1 MKLCISFFVLVLV
14 VIMTMTTTIALAQT
28 PDSVIWYLS
37 STMLKNATNT
47 ANVIGDSN
55 SIGPAVGWQVAS
67 YNANGQRCNLNG
79 PGGNNWPAS
88 ETDTAA
94 GRYVQFDVAPVSGRS
109 FTVKRVFFNYGG
121 GGSTN
126 AVKGK
131 AFYSTNKW
139 STMTLLN
146 TDSAFVYPNSTVTP
160 YSKAINVTVPNNGK
174 FSLRI
179 YPFWVSATAGTSS
192 KYSVLDTVTIS
203 GTTAVASSVE
213 QKGIDVPGE
222 FRLQQNYPNPFNPS
236 TNIEFRLPAGQAGIS
251 KSEFV
256 TLKVFDVL
264 GREVATLVNGEL
276 QPGSYQ
282 TTFDASHFASGVY
295 LYQLRAGNFIQTQR
309 MVLAK

>member
-1 MKLCISFFVLVLV
+1 MKLRISFFVLALV
-14 VIMTMTTTIALAQT
+14 VIMTTITTIALAQT

-37 STMLKNATNT
+37 STTLKTATNT

-94 GRYVQFDVAPVSGRS
+94 GRYVQFDVSPVSGRS
-109 FTVKRVFFNYGG
+109 FTVKRIFFNYGG

-131 AFYSTNKW
+131 AFYSTNNW
-139 STMTLLN
+139 SSMALLN

-160 YSKAINVTVPNNGK
+160 YSKAINVTVPNKGK
-174 FSLRI
+174 FSIRI

-213 QKGIDVPGE
+213 KKGFDVPSE
-222 FRLQQNYPNPFNPS
+222 FKLQQNYPNPFNPS
-236 TNIEFRLPAGQAGIS
+236 TNIEFRIS
-251 KSEFV
+251 KSGFV

-282 TTFDASHFASGVY
+282 ATFDASHVASGVY

-309 MVLAK
+309 MVFAK

>member
-1 MKLCISFFVLVLV
+1 MKLRISFFVLALV
-14 VIMTMTTTIALAQT
+14 VIITTIALAQT

-37 STMLKNATNT
+37 STTLKTATNT

-94 GRYVQFDVAPVSGRS
+94 GRYVQFDVSPVSGRS
-109 FTVKRVFFNYGG
+109 FTVKRIFFNYGG

-131 AFYSTNKW
+131 AFHSTNNW
-139 STMTLLN
+139 SSMTLLN

-160 YSKAINVTVPNNGK
+160 YSKAINVTVPNKGK
-174 FSLRI
+174 FSIRI

-213 QKGIDVPGE
+213 KKGFDVPSE

-236 TNIEFRLPAGQAGIS
+236 TNIEFRIS
-251 KSEFV
+251 KSGFV

-282 TTFDASHFASGVY
+282 ATFDASHVASGVY
-295 LYQLRAGNFIQTQR
+295 LYQLKTGSFVQTQR

>member
-1 MKLCISFFVLVLV
+1 MKARLPIFLLALV
-14 VIMTMTTTIALAQT
+14 VIMVMPITTALAQT

-37 STMLKNATNT
+37 STTLKIATST

-55 SIGPAVGWQVAS
+55 SIGPAVGWQIAS
-67 YNANGQRCNLNG
+67 YNANGQRCNLAG

-94 GRYVQFDVAPVSGRS
+94 GRYVQFDASPISGRS
-109 FTVKRVFFNYGG
+109 FTVKRIFFNYGG

-131 AFYSTNKW
+131 AFYSTDNW
-139 STMTLLN
+139 SSMTLLN

-160 YSKAINVTVPNNGK
+160 YSKAINVTVPNKGK

-179 YPFWVSATAGTSS
+179 YPFWVLSSAGSNT
-192 KYSVLDTVTIS
+192 KYSVLDSVTIS

-213 QKGIDVPGE
+213 KTGIEVPRE

-236 TNIEFRLPAGQAGIS
+236 TNIEFGVS
-251 KSEFV
+251 KSGFV

-264 GREVATLVNGEL
+264 GQEVATLVNGEL

-282 TTFDASHFASGVY
+282 ATFDGTHLASGVY
-295 LYQLRAGNFIQTQR
+295 LYQLKAGNFIQTQR